1 MFSAVVALAAA
12 TPVKEVAQLTK
23 ANWLPG
29 LDQAPDSKTL
39 WFVKFYAPWCG
50 HCKRMAPIL
59 DEVAAELGSETI
71 RFGKVDSTVET
82 QLSQMYGVHGYP
94 TCYLLRGGKKWE
106 WRGSRSKEGIEAIV
120 AKMLAP
126 PVADVGS
133 PAALGALL
141 AANANG
147 VAFVLARG
155 PGGAAHAAFEEAAVL
170 QQHALSF
177 GATESAEVVAALA
190 AGGGATP
197 PFVAKAERGEAATVL
212 DAKALKEMDGAALA
226 KWAAARKHPRLS
238 LADRHNFF
246 ELANN
251 AGRPLVLLLVDPAAA
266 RCGDK
271 RECDAGAGL
280 TIHPSLDPAALDAPS
295 AKALGAMKVLSR
307 DAMLQELFTFAVLDG
322 RKWADFAAEH
332 LVTLAQMPRL
342 LVLKDGRGTWYNDAN
357 AAGDAASMRAFLDD
371 VTLGNARA
379 EYEGM
384 WGMPD
389 RWWRTASATVPPLA
403 ALDVLPRYT
412 VVGALVF
419 AVLNL
424 LIWCLLWEPRETEA
438 VGDAAAKKED

>member
-1 MFSAVVALAAA
+1 MLPKGGTAAA
-12 TPVKEVAQLTK
+12 GARAAGAATASVE
-23 ANWLPG
+23 
-29 LDQAPDSKTL
+29 
-39 WFVKFYAPWCG
+39 CG
-50 HCKRMAPIL
+50 
-59 DEVAAELGSETI
+59 G
-71 RFGKVDSTVET
+71 
-82 QLSQMYGVHGYP
+82 
-94 TCYLLRGGKKWE
+94 RGG
-106 WRGSRSKEGIEAIV
+106 RV
-120 AKMLAP
+120 
-126 PVADVGS
+126 
-133 PAALGALL
+133 LGMM
-141 AANANG
+141 
-147 VAFVLARG
+147 
-155 PGGAAHAAFEEAAVL
+155 GAARTIGTTGAGFKSAAM
-170 QQHALSF
+170 
-177 GATESAEVVAALA
+177 
-190 AGGGATP
+190 GGGARSSRSAPRDGLRP
-197 PFVAKAERGEAATVL
+197 PPLYGTGEAATVL

-295 AKALGAMKVLSR
+295 AKALGAMKGLSR

-412 VVGALVF
+412 VAGALAI
-419 AVLNL
+419 AVLSL
-424 LIWCLLWEPRETEA
+424 LCMCILWEPGGRVV
-438 VGDAAAKKED
+438 VGSDADDGDDDAKKED